1 MVRDFGND
9 CALRGLQQGDGG
21 KEDGR
26 KEDGRKED
34 GRKEDGR
41 RNGNLK
47 VAAT

>member
-1 MVRDFGND
+1 MVRDFGECIARCAD
-9 CALRGLQQGDGG
+9 CSKEDGG

-34 GRKEDGR
+34 GRKEDG
-41 RNGNLK
+41 NLK